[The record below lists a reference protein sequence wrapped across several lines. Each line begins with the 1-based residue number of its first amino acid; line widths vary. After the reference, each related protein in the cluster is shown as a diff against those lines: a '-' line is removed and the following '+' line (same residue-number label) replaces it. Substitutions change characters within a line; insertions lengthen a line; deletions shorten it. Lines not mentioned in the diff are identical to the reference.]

1 MRKNVFG
8 RQFKRDKNERT
19 ALFKGLISALVLHER
34 IKTTE
39 DKAKAIR
46 GQVDKIITKAK
57 KGEALARHLLQ
68 KQLPKKEIE
77 KLILEIAPRFNGRQG
92 GYTRIIRIGRRF
104 SDNAQM
110 VLMEWTVS
118 KSQISTRSTGSGL
131 SSTLSVQTEGML
143 SKVEA
148 SNLKSQK
155 LEPGVE
161 VQEEKTQ
168 KTQKKVETRTRKKD
182 AEK

>member
-19 ALFKGLISALVLHER
+19 ALFKGLISSLILHER

-57 KGEALARHLLQ
+57 SGSQTSSDLAKATSDLAKAKKGEAIARNLLQ
-68 KQLPKKEIE
+68 GKLPKREIE
-77 KLILEIAPRFNGRQG
+77 KVIHEIAPRFKDRQG

-110 VLMEWTVS
+110 VLMEWTEQNEVKSS
-118 KSQISTRSTGSGL
+118 KLKVQSLDKKTATIPLRPSGS
-131 SSTLSVQTEGML
+131 EGQA
-143 SKVEA
+143 ER
-148 SNLKSQK
+148 
-155 LEPGVE
+155 
-161 VQEEKTQ
+161 
-168 KTQKKVETRTRKKD
+168 QKKVL
-182 AEK
+182 

>member
-19 ALFKGLISALVLHER
+19 ALFKGLISSLILHER

-77 KLILEIAPRFNGRQG
+77 KVIHEIAPRFKDRQG

-110 VLMEWTVS
+110 VLMEWTEQNEVKSS
-118 KSQISTRSTGSGL
+118 KLNPSTKLRTR
-131 SSTLSVQTEGML
+131 VQSLDEKT
-143 SKVEA
+143 A
-148 SNLKSQK
+148 TT
-155 LEPGVE
+155 
-161 VQEEKTQ
+161 KTQ
-168 KTQKKVETRTRKKD
+168 KTAEARKQKFSVSDKFSDSVVAREVL
-182 AEK
+182 

>member
-8 RQFKRDKNERT
+8 RHLKRDKNERA
-19 ALFKGLISALVLHER
+19 ALFKGLISNLVLNER

-39 DKAKAIR
+39 EKAKSIKA
-46 GQVDKIITKAK
+46 QVDKIITKAK

-110 VLMEWTVS
+110 VLMEWTVTKIKDQS
-118 KSQISTRSTGSGL
+118 FDKTGTVRSP
-131 SSTLSVQTEGML
+131 V
-143 SKVEA
+143 
-148 SNLKSQK
+148 K
-155 LEPGVE
+155 LRTKIKNED
-161 VQEEKTQ
+161 
-168 KTQKKVETRTRKKD
+168 KKNDNRGR
-182 AEK
+182 

>member
-19 ALFKGLISALVLHER
+19 ALFKGLISSLVLHER

-39 DKAKAIR
+39 DKAKAIK
-46 GQVDKIITKAK
+46 GEVDKIITKAK

-77 KLILEIAPRFNGRQG
+77 KVILEIAPRFNGRQG

-110 VLMEWTVS
+110 VLMEWTEQNEVKSS
-118 KSQISTRSTGSGL
+118 KLKVQSLDKKTATIPLRPSGS
-131 SSTLSVQTEGML
+131 EGQA
-143 SKVEA
+143 E
-148 SNLKSQK
+148 
-155 LEPGVE
+155 
-161 VQEEKTQ
+161 
-168 KTQKKVETRTRKKD
+168 TQKKVL
-182 AEK
+182 

>member
-1 MRKNVFG
+1 MRKNIFG

-19 ALFKGLISALVLHER
+19 ALFKGLISSLVLHER

-46 GQVDKIITKAK
+46 GQVDKIITKAKSDLAKAK

-110 VLMEWTVS
+110 VLMEWTA
-118 KSQISTRSTGSGL
+118 T
-131 SSTLSVQTEGML
+131 TE
-143 SKVEA
+143 A
-148 SNLKSQK
+148 QK
-155 LEPGVE
+155 GTE
-161 VQEEKTQ
+161 TQ
-168 KTQKKVETRTRKKD
+168 KTNETQKNEFS
-182 AEK
+182 AS